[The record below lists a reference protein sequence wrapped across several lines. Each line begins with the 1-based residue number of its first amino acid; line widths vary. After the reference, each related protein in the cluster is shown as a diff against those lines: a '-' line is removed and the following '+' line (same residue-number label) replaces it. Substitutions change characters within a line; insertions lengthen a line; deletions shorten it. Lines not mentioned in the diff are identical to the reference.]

1 MEDNVMPTLK
11 SAAVAFPI
19 PDIGFLI
26 EGTEGNDTLSD
37 LISGVDWSSNDTV
50 NGLGGND
57 WITLYNGNDTANGG
71 AGNDTFYDRGN
82 GNDVMNGEAGSD
94 FFFVGLGN
102 DTVNGGDGTDWVS
115 YALSQ
120 QIVALDLQSGFAIS
134 EGIDTLT
141 SIESAYGGIGND
153 TLLGSAVGNSFY
165 GGDGQDRLDGRE
177 GNDFLN
183 GQAGNDTILG
193 GTGADSLYGEIGND
207 VLDGGE
213 NDDFLWG
220 GQGDDTLTG
229 GAGADTFYYSS
240 FSDFNTVDTITD
252 FQQGVDKINLGA
264 LDARPDLAGNQ
275 AFTFDSTPDGSWEE
289 FWDGLD
295 DWGAWVLHGV
305 GPSINGDTGEIEYRH
320 DGGYTYVYLSTADTP
335 NSASI
340 RLEGTYNLTA
350 ADFVL

>member
-1 MEDNVMPTLK
+1 MAILN
-11 SAAVAFPI
+11 SAVSNIVAI
-19 PDIGFLI
+19 PVAGFLI

-37 LISGVDWSSNDTV
+37 LISGVDWNTNDTI
-50 NGLGGND
+50 NAGGGND

-71 AGNDTFYDRGN
+71 AGNDTFYDRGY

-94 FFFVGLGN
+94 FFYVGLGN
-102 DTVNGGDGTDWVS
+102 DTVNGGDGIDFVS

-120 QIVALDLQSGFAIS
+120 QIVGLDLQSGVAIS
-134 EGIDTLT
+134 EGIDTLI
-141 SIESAYGGIGND
+141 SIESAAGGIGND
-153 TLLGSAVGNSFY
+153 VLLGSTVANAFY
-165 GGDGQDRLDGRE
+165 GGDGQDRLDGRD

-183 GQAGNDTILG
+183 GQAGNDTVIG
-193 GTGADSLYGEIGND
+193 GNGADTLYGEIGND

-213 NDDFLWG
+213 GDDFLWG
-220 GQGDDTLTG
+220 GPGDDTLTG
-229 GAGADTFYYSS
+229 GGGADTFYYSAT
-240 FSDFNTVDTITD
+240 SDFNTVDTITD
-252 FQQGVDKINLGA
+252 FQQGVDKINLSA
-264 LDARPDLAGNQ
+264 IDARPDLAGNQ

-320 DGGYTYVYLSTADTP
+320 DGGYTYIYLSYADTP

-340 RLEGTYNLTA
+340 RLEGTYHLTA
-350 ADFVL
+350 SDFVL